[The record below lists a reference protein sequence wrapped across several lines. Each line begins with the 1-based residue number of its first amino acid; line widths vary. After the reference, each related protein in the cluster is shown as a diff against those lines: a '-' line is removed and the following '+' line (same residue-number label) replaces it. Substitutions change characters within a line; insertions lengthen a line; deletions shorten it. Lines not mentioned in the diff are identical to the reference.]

1 MLGRPAEVNGRQVG
15 LSCRISTVRC
25 RWQRKKAGGVYF
37 RRRLFFVPPAAF
49 FFVDRLVFFFL
60 EVLAFFLVDR
70 LAFFL
75 VDRLAFFLVDRL
87 AFFLVDRLAFFRPAV
102 FFVAISVAPLIR
114 DPLDLGCYDL
124 PWGTSK
130 GKTPEHCHR
139 SVRQA

>member
-1 MLGRPAEVNGRQVG
+1 MLGRPAEMNGRQVG
-15 LSCRISTVRC
+15 LSCRISTVRR

-75 VDRLAFFLVDRL
+75 VDRF
-87 AFFLVDRLAFFRPAV
+87 AFFRPAV
-102 FFVAISVAPLIR
+102 FFVAMSVAPLIR
-114 DPLDLGCYDL
+114 HPLDLGCYDL